1 MTDITFGSFS
11 LQDSVYLTSDVS
23 YRTIPA
29 RDIVLENI
37 VRKPGKKVISQE
49 FIERRIKLA
58 GWILG
63 SDSSD
68 LITRID
74 NLHSNVTRKN
84 SGTLSIDT
92 NKEIEA
98 IAASVVIPEPHYT
111 QSMVP
116 FEIEFLAVEPFWKGP
131 QLTVS
136 LTVTSGSSEPHT
148 QTVTV
153 TISGTVFAEPSIT
166 YNAPAGIGN
175 TTTSG
180 IRIEYEPTDEII
192 TWSGTVAATPTLAY
206 GNLIKFDYQNQQ
218 ILEGVAAVEPSGVFA
233 RWEPG
238 ETNFTVTYSG
248 RAQGGSLDFVY
259 RPRYL

>member
-74 NLHSNVTRKN
+74 NLHSNVTRKT
-84 SGTLSIDT
+84 SGTLTIDE
-92 NKEIEA
+92 NREIEA
-98 IAASVVIPEPHYT
+98 FVASVTIAEPHYT
-111 QSMVP
+111 QSAVP
-116 FEIEFLAVEPFWKGP
+116 FEIEFLGAEPFWKGS
-131 QLTVS
+131 QQTVS
-136 LTVTSGSSEPHT
+136 LTVTSGTSQPNT
-148 QTVTV
+148 QSVTI

-166 YNAPAGIGN
+166 YNAPGSTGS

-180 IRIEYEPTDEII
+180 IIIEYAPTGEKV
-192 TWSGTVAATPTLAY
+192 TWSGQSNATLAY
-206 GNLIKFDYQNQQ
+206 GNFVKFDYANQM
-218 ILEGVAAVEPSGVFA
+218 ILEGSTEIDPFGMFS

-238 ETNFTVTYSG
+238 STNFIVTFSG
-248 RAQGGSLDFVY
+248 SNQGGDLTFVY